1 MTEAK
6 QAGLAGIIA
15 GRTAI
20 STVDP
25 DGTGLFYRGYAVDDL
40 AAKASFE
47 EVAWLL
53 LYGELPNQSQLT
65 SYGQRLQGFYLLPD
79 ELKQLLQLIPAD
91 AHPMD
96 VLRTACSALGCLEP
110 EVDFTEQQQI
120 ADRLLA
126 RMGVMV
132 LYWFN
137 YHRYGNADVGEAG
150 KGDLATCF
158 LTTLLG
164 ETPAPLAVRTL
175 DVALTLYAE
184 HEFNASTFNA
194 RVAASTLSDF
204 YSAITGAIGTLRG
217 PLHGGANE
225 AALDLILSYESPLAA
240 EKGLKAALAKKEK
253 IMGFG
258 HRVYQQGD
266 PRSPIIK
273 YWAYELAKQQ
283 QQLPLFAVAESIE
296 MVMADEKSLFP
307 NLDFYSAVAFH
318 LCAIPKL
325 LFTPIFVMA
334 RVAGWSAHI
343 MEQRADNKL
352 IRPMADYTGPAP
364 RDFVPLRERK

>member
-1 MTEAK
+1 MIMAETK

-25 DGTGLFYRGYAVDDL
+25 EGTGLFYRGYAVEDL
-40 AAKASFE
+40 AEQASFE

-53 LYGELPNQSQLT
+53 LYGELPTQSELT
-65 SYGQRLQGFYLLPD
+65 CYGQALQGFYRLPD

-96 VLRTACSALGCLEP
+96 VLRTACSALGCMEP
-110 EVDFTEQQQI
+110 ESSFAEQQQI

-137 YHRYGNADVGEAG
+137 YHQGHESDGCRGN
-150 KGDLATCF
+150 LAACF
-158 LTTLLG
+158 LSTLTG
-164 ETPAPLAVRTL
+164 KEPKPLAARTL

-225 AALDLILSYESPLAA
+225 AALDLILSYDSPQAA
-240 EKGLKAALAKKEK
+240 EIGLKASLAQKEK

-258 HRVYQQGD
+258 HRVYRQGD

-273 YWAYELAKQQ
+273 HWAYELAKQQ
-283 QQLPLFAVAESIE
+283 GELPLFAVAERIE
-296 MVMADEKSLFP
+296 AVMAREKGLFP

-334 RVAGWSAHI
+334 RVTGWSAHI

-364 RDFVPLRERK
+364 RNYVPLADRK

>member
-1 MTEAK
+1 MAETK

-15 GRTAI
+15 GRSAI

-25 DGTGLFYRGYAVDDL
+25 EGTGLFYRGYDVADL
-40 AAKASFE
+40 AAQASFE

-53 LYGELPNQSQLT
+53 LNGDLPTVTQLA
-65 SYGQRLQGFYLLPD
+65 GFNLRLQTNYALPVGLKQILMLLP
-79 ELKQLLQLIPAD
+79 QHS
-91 AHPMD
+91 HPMD
-96 VLRTACSALGCLEP
+96 VLRTACSASGCIEP
-110 EVDFTEQQQI
+110 EQSFAEQQQI
-120 ADRLLA
+120 AERLLA
-126 RMGVMV
+126 RMAVMV
-132 LYWFN
+132 MCWFN
-137 YHRYGNADVGEAG
+137 SYRPNAERRAPRRG
-150 KGDLATCF
+150 LASCF
-158 LTTLLG
+158 LTLLQG
-164 ETPAPLAVRTL
+164 HEPEALEMRTL
-175 DVALTLYAE
+175 DVALILYAE

-204 YSAITGAIGTLRG
+204 YSAITSAIGTLRG

-225 AALDLILSYESPLAA
+225 AALDLILSFDSPLAA
-240 EKGLKAALAKKEK
+240 EKGLKAALERKEK

-266 PRSPIIK
+266 PRSLIIK
-273 YWAYELAKQQ
+273 QWAYELARQKA
-283 QQLPLFAVAESIE
+283 QLPLFAVAECIE
-296 MVMADEKSLFP
+296 TVMATEKGLFP

-318 LCAIPKL
+318 LCGIPKR

-352 IRPMADYTGPAP
+352 IRPMADYIGPDH
-364 RDFVPLRERK
+364 RDYVPLSERA

>member
-1 MTEAK
+1 MTEPTH
-6 QAGLAGIIA
+6 AGLAGITA
-15 GRTAI
+15 GCTSI

-25 DGTGLFYRGYAVDDL
+25 DGSGLFYRGYAVQDL
-40 AAKASFE
+40 AAQASFE

-53 LYGELPNQSQLT
+53 LYGELPNQSELT
-65 SYGQRLQGFYLLPD
+65 CYRQTLQGYYVLPD
-79 ELKQLLQLIPAD
+79 ALKQLLQLMPAD

-96 VLRTACSALGCLEP
+96 VLRTACSALGCMEP
-110 EVDFTEQQQI
+110 EASFAEQQQI

-137 YHRYGNADVGEAG
+137 YHQGCKGNVYGCPS
-150 KGDLATCF
+150 GDLAACF
-158 LTTLLG
+158 LSSLLG
-164 ETPAPLAVRTL
+164 GEPDQLAVRTL

-225 AALDLILSYESPLAA
+225 AALELMLSYDSPQAA
-240 EKGLKAALAKKEK
+240 EAGLKASLARKDK

-258 HRVYQQGD
+258 HRVYRRGD

-273 YWAYELAKQQ
+273 YWAYKLAKQQ
-283 QQLPLFAVAESIE
+283 AELPLFAVAESIE
-296 MVMADEKSLFP
+296 AVMAAEKGLFP
-307 NLDFYSAVAFH
+307 NLDFYSALAFH
-318 LCAIPKL
+318 LCGIPKM

-334 RVAGWSAHI
+334 RVTGWSAHI

-352 IRPMADYTGPAP
+352 IRPTADYRGPTP
-364 RDFVPLRERK
+364 RDYVPLPERK

>member
-1 MTEAK
+1 M
-6 QAGLAGIIA
+6 
-15 GRTAI
+15 
-20 STVDP
+20 
-25 DGTGLFYRGYAVDDL
+25 
-40 AAKASFE
+40 
-47 EVAWLL
+47 
-53 LYGELPNQSQLT
+53 
-65 SYGQRLQGFYLLPD
+65 
-79 ELKQLLQLIPAD
+79 
-91 AHPMD
+91 
-96 VLRTACSALGCLEP
+96 EP
-110 EVDFTEQQQI
+110 ESSFAEQQQI

-137 YHRYGNADVGEAG
+137 YHQGRENDGCH
-150 KGDLATCF
+150 GDLAACF
-158 LTTLLG
+158 LSTLTG
-164 ETPAPLAVRTL
+164 KEPKPLAARTL

-225 AALDLILSYESPLAA
+225 AALDLIISYDSPQAA
-240 EKGLKAALAKKEK
+240 EVGLKASLARKEK

-258 HRVYQQGD
+258 HRVYRQGD

-273 YWAYELAKQQ
+273 HWAYELAKQQ
-283 QQLPLFAVAESIE
+283 GELPLFAVAERIE
-296 MVMADEKSLFP
+296 AVMAREKGLFP

-334 RVAGWSAHI
+334 RVTGWSAHI

-364 RDFVPLRERK
+364 RNYVPLADRK